1 MAAIIL
7 AAGAPGKR
15 FSLPNARIAI
25 HQPSIEGL
33 EGQATDVNIQAKEM
47 LRIRQVL
54 SNILADVTGQ
64 PFERIDRDVERD
76 FILRPKQA
84 LEYGLIDQVLTYRD
98 ENPERVSKL
107 GVVDDT
113 KE

>member
-1 MAAIIL
+1 
-7 AAGAPGKR
+7 
-15 FSLPNARIAI
+15 IAI

-33 EGQATDVNIQAKEM
+33 EGQATDVNIHAREM

-54 SNILADVTGQ
+54 SRILADATGQ
-64 PFERIDRDVERD
+64 PFERVDRDVERD
-76 FILRPKQA
+76 FILSPTQA

-98 ENPERVSKL
+98 ENLDRGPKL

-113 KE
+113 KKEERPYRAKRRT